1 MHSENALF
9 WNTHELKQIHVELTN
24 ACNAA
29 CPLCA
34 RFHNN
39 SPNLRPDLEIGQI
52 TLSKFKKYF
61 TPEII
66 RQCRHI
72 LFCGVQGDPGAARD
86 TLEICEYIAST
97 SNNVT
102 VTMNTNGGMRKS
114 SWWAELGK
122 IFANSKT
129 IDNRNW
135 QVTFSIDGLEDTN
148 HIYRRNVNWKILME
162 NVQAFINAGG
172 QANWDYLIFKHNEHQ
187 LETARKMSQDLK
199 FNSFTPK
206 KAVGVDNG
214 VSLVNLPAID
224 KDGNLEYFIEAPVN
238 PDNRNLAE
246 PQGPIQNHAPT
257 FDITHYRSL
266 KGNKSISNNF
276 KYELEN
282 LDSRLSVEDNSKYD
296 NVNIK
301 CKSKMSDGSKEIF
314 VDYDGQ
320 VMPCCYVGSPLNG
333 IFLDSNILQ
342 LHKHVNDYGKKY
354 FNLNNYSLEEILTGG
369 HLDKVFANSWTKP
382 TMAKGKL
389 GYCSEI
395 CGTFS
400 NIDRI
405 FTHKDNTQ

>member
-1 MHSENALF
+1 
-9 WNTHELKQIHVELTN
+9 
-24 ACNAA
+24 
-29 CPLCA
+29 
-34 RFHNN
+34 
-39 SPNLRPDLEIGQI
+39 
-52 TLSKFKKYF
+52 
-61 TPEII
+61 
-66 RQCRHI
+66 
-72 LFCGVQGDPGAARD
+72 
-86 TLEICEYIAST
+86 
-97 SNNVT
+97 
-102 VTMNTNGGMRKS
+102 MNTNGGMRKP

-122 IFANSKT
+122 LFANSKT

-187 LETARKMSQDLK
+187 LETAKKLSQDLK

-224 KDGNLEYFIEAPVN
+224 KDGNLEYFIEAPLK
-238 PDNRNLAE
+238 PENRNLE
-246 PQGPIQNHAPT
+246 DPQGPTQNHAPT
-257 FDITHYRSL
+257 FDIADYRSL

-276 KYELEN
+276 KYELKN
-282 LDSRLSVEDNSKYD
+282 LNSRLRIEDNSKYD

-301 CKSKMSDGSKEIF
+301 CKSKMSDGNKEIF

-333 IFLDSNILQ
+333 IFLDSNTLQ
-342 LHKHVNDYGKKY
+342 LHKHVNDHGKKY
-354 FNLNNYSLEEILTGG
+354 FNLNNYTLEEILTNK
-369 HLDKVFANSWTKP
+369 HLDSVFANSWTKP
-382 TMAKGKL
+382 TMAEGKL

-405 FTHKDNTQ
+405 FTHKEIN